1 MSLQNVIDNAT
12 QITFNSRKTSNST
25 VSRSGRL
32 KTSLLVGNQPFV
44 MTVTYA
50 PVATYANVRGV
61 LEGIDELDAVQKEA
75 VDIGSTNTGLSWIT
89 EYQGDLSSGQLGQ
102 ITATTTYSGRTL
114 TLSVASVTGASPSD
128 YVFKKGD
135 FLQLDGGY
143 KYPYKVVDDV
153 QKGSGSTIT
162 VTLNRPVIEQSGYTI
177 NTGKGIL
184 VGNDV
189 TWQMQM
195 LEKPTF
201 TVLPSRYVQFDG
213 DFVLMEVIDD

>member
-12 QITFNSRKTSNST
+12 QITFATRKTSNST
-25 VSRSGRL
+25 VSRNGRL

-44 MTVTYA
+44 FSVSYA
-50 PVATYANVRGV
+50 PVAVYADVRGV
-61 LEGIDELDAVQKEA
+61 LEEIDELDAVQKEA
-75 VDIGSTNTGLSWIT
+75 IDIGSTNSGLSWIT
-89 EYQGDLSSGQLGQ
+89 EYQGDLSSAQLGQ

-128 YVFKKGD
+128 YVFKAGD

-184 VGNDV
+184 AGNDV
-189 TWQMQM
+189 TWQVQM

-201 TVLPSRYVQFDG
+201 SVLPARYVQFDG
-213 DFVLMEVIDD
+213 DFVLMEVIED

>member
-1 MSLQNVIDNAT
+1 MSLQNIINNAT
-12 QITFNSRKTSNST
+12 QITFNSRKTANST

-44 MTVTYA
+44 ITVSYA
-50 PVATYANVRGV
+50 PIADYSAVRGV
-61 LEGIDELDAVQKEA
+61 LESIDNMDAVKSG
-75 VDIGSTNTGLSWIT
+75 DIEIGGTNAGLSWIT
-89 EYQGDLSSGQLGQ
+89 EYQGDMSPAQLGQ

-114 TLSVASVTGASPSD
+114 TLSVASVTGGSPSD
-128 YVFKKGD
+128 YVFKSGD
-135 FLQLDGGY
+135 FFQLDGGY

-153 QKGSGSTIT
+153 QLGSGSTIT
-162 VTLNRPVIEQSGYTI
+162 VTLNRPIISQSAYTI

-184 VGNDV
+184 TGGDV
-189 TWQMQM
+189 TWQVQM

-213 DFVLMEVIDD
+213 EFVLMEVIED

>member
-12 QITFNSRKTSNST
+12 QITFATRKTSNST
-25 VSRSGRL
+25 VSRNGRL

-44 MTVTYA
+44 FSVSYA
-50 PVATYANVRGV
+50 PVAVYRDVRGV
-61 LEGIDELDAVQKEA
+61 LEEIDELDAVQKEA
-75 VDIGSTNTGLSWIT
+75 IDIGGTNTGLSWIT

-128 YVFKKGD
+128 YVFKAGD

-189 TWQMQM
+189 TWQVQM

-201 TVLPSRYVQFDG
+201 SVLPARYVQFDG
-213 DFVLMEVIDD
+213 DFVLMEVIED